1 MVIMAVH
8 QTPSLTQER
17 YEEVVRRLTNR
28 KRRMRSVSDLPFD
41 GLLVHVAGQGEKGFC
56 VVDVFA
62 SQDAVDA
69 FNEAL
74 GSIPREVGIEQPP
87 DFFPAHTFVAEWAAV
102 AAGACRTLARGRA
115 PRVPPGVRGSP
126 QRSRSRGGDLFP
138 HRIALQRICQGV
150 EPR

>member
-28 KRRMRSVSDLPFD
+28 KRRLRSVSDLPFD
-41 GLLVHVAGQGEKGFC
+41 GLLVHVAGQGENGFC

-87 DFFPAHTFVAEWAAV
+87 DFFPAHTFVAK
-102 AAGACRTLARGRA
+102 
-115 PRVPPGVRGSP
+115 
-126 QRSRSRGGDLFP
+126 
-138 HRIALQRICQGV
+138 
-150 EPR
+150 